1 MSSRGPL
8 LPENDDVLIRGPPSL
23 HSRIALEMEA
33 VSPLRRAS
41 TMRNFLTDDSSE
53 TPLSVRLVADL
64 PPIDGPCCDGACCDG
79 ACCDGARPMT
89 LPEVDSRELRP
100 RTVGGVAAASDC
112 WETADAG
119 FTPSGEEEW
128 GEWAPSSAGESSS
141 GAATATA
148 GLRRRRDRVDFVRRC
163 ELGAAELA
171 GDVESDTRCW
181 CRMTRVD
188 GGASLPLGPERG
200 EEGDSF
206 RPYLGRHRE
215 RVVEAAS
222 YLSPASDMA
231 AARVAVSLE
240 SGGGQGAA
248 GWRSDTAR
256 FCGCGQGRG
265 GALLLARE

>member
-1 MSSRGPL
+1 

-23 HSRIALEMEA
+23 HSRMALEMEA

-64 PPIDGPCCDGACCDG
+64 PPIDGACCD
-79 ACCDGARPMT
+79 DARPMA

-100 RTVGGVAAASDC
+100 RTAGGVAAASDC

-141 GAATATA
+141 GAAAATATA

-163 ELGAAELA
+163 ELGVAELA
-171 GDVESDTRCW
+171 GDVESDTKCG
-181 CRMTRVD
+181 CRMARAD
-188 GGASLPLGPERG
+188 GGASLLSEPERG
-200 EEGDSF
+200 EDVDDF

-215 RVVEAAS
+215 RVGEAAS

-231 AARVAVSLE
+231 AARVVVSLSRAGAAVRE
-240 SGGGQGAA
+240 QRDGEAIRRGFVGVARGGGGLSNWQQG
-248 GWRSDTAR
+248 T
-256 FCGCGQGRG
+256 
-265 GALLLARE
+265 E